1 MLENVRFRKGSP
13 LEDAKVKSSIDA
25 GNAKLG
31 SSGRIL
37 VRKSGT
43 EPLIRVMA
51 EGDDERLV
59 RDVVRQIAAAIEE
72 VAA

>member
-25 GNAKLG
+25 AHAKLG
-31 SSGRIL
+31 ASGRVL

-51 EGDDERLV
+51 EGDDEKLV
-59 RDVVRQIAAAIEE
+59 RAVVRQIAAAIEE